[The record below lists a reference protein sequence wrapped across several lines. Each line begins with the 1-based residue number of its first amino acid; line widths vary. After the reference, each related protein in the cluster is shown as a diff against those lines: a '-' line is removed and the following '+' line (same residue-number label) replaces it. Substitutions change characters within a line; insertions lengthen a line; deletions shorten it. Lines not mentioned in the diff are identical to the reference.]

1 MNILIINAFGSCPK
15 AKKRFESFC
24 NLIKNLFKK
33 VSKGT
38 GIDNFNYIYRSPSN
52 LSDFLFKYDMISG
65 DIDQNKK
72 KKKNFDKVDIIMID
86 GYEKYVPWGNKSSL
100 LCEFIKLCKI
110 SNKILY
116 AGGVA
121 LEILIYYLATGALN
135 EYNFINAKGQIKS
148 LEEMVSI
155 PNKYMKELKN
165 NDIFLDYVTGDI
177 LEYKNNETW
186 VPLKNIGLHKQL
198 TAEKYMNRGKF
209 VLPYR
214 FKGKDYIKNMD
225 AFVTTC
231 NEIKVKI
238 TRQYLYHFLLDN
250 LPLEFIATTS
260 LTWYPHF
267 FNVTNKS
274 FQFKVICESDKGPV
288 VIEHENSTGVLFHP
302 NEKYKETVIF
312 LENFIRNKFNEVQN
326 KLFTFKNNFIIKSNN
341 NDIPPIFKY
350 YNAYEDRKK
359 LELSNDDLIASH
371 NNTNLDRVNNS
382 RAFNRIKK
390 VKSEA
395 NHVGFG
401 INNRDMVFVENNF
414 INQKPLFYMDN
425 YKKNS
430 NLNLLYNEDMQLNK
444 DNLLLKKMK
453 KNALYSSNINI
464 ENKKNSNIEKIKK
477 LNIIINNGSNKEKI
491 LKKRNIFMSYNNKK
505 KLNLNNIDN
514 INSKNKK
521 DNIILK
527 SRNLSLVKKKIR
539 IKSPNTISKT
549 MSNNNKKAKTQNNL
563 EYNEGYPLLL
573 SDSKIKRNDNLDNN
587 NEDNDEF
594 YEKYIPKYPRPANI
608 EQENDSFK
616 ISDNLTLLWS
626 SNKKGSENNIFCINN
641 NKLKEQNFGKT
652 NFFSKKDY
660 IANTKNLISF
670 NGFSEGKK
678 SVIKTIFY

>member
-15 AKKRFESFC
+15 AKSRFESFC

-38 GIDNFNYIYRSPSN
+38 GIDNFNYIYRSPNN

-72 KKKNFDKVDIIMID
+72 NKKNFDKVDIIMID
-86 GYEKYVPWGNKSSL
+86 GYEKYVPWGDKSSL

-135 EYNFINAKGQIKS
+135 EYNFINSKGQIKS

-155 PNKYMKELKN
+155 PNKYMKQIKN

-214 FKGKDYIKNMD
+214 FKGKDYIKNID

-260 LTWYPHF
+260 LTWFPHF

-326 KLFTFKNNFIIKSNN
+326 KLFTFKNNFIIKSNTN
-341 NDIPPIFKY
+341 EIPP
-350 YNAYEDRKK
+350 
-359 LELSNDDLIASH
+359 
-371 NNTNLDRVNNS
+371 NLDRVNNS
-382 RAFNRIKK
+382 RAFSRIKK

-414 INQKPLFYMDN
+414 INQKPLFYMDK
-425 YKKNS
+425 YKKKS
-430 NLNLLYNEDMQLNK
+430 IVNLLYNEDMQLNK
-444 DNLLLKKMK
+444 DNILSKKMK
-453 KNALYSSNINI
+453 KNSLYSSNIKL
-464 ENKKNSNIEKIKK
+464 ENKKNNNIEKLKN
-477 LNIIINNGSNKEKI
+477 LNIIINNDANKTKI
-491 LKKRNIFMSYNNKK
+491 IKKRNIFMSYNNKK
-505 KLNLNNIDN
+505 KLNLNKIDN
-514 INSKNKK
+514 MSPTNKN
-521 DNIILK
+521 DNLYLK
-527 SRNLSLVKKKIR
+527 SRNLSLAKKKIR
-539 IKSPNTISKT
+539 IKSPSLIIKT

-563 EYNEGYPLLL
+563 EYKENYPLIL
-573 SDSKIKRNDNLDNN
+573 SDSKIKKNDNLDNN
-587 NEDNDEF
+587 DEENDEF
-594 YEKYIPKYPRPANI
+594 YENYNPKYPRPANI

-616 ISDNLTLLWS
+616 ISDNITLLWS
-626 SNKKGSENNIFCINN
+626 NNKKGSENNIFSINN
-641 NKLKEQNFGKT
+641 NKLKEKTFGKT
-652 NFFSKKDY
+652 NFFSKNDY
-660 IANTKNLISF
+660 MANKKNSINM

-678 SVIKTIFY
+678 PAIKSIFY